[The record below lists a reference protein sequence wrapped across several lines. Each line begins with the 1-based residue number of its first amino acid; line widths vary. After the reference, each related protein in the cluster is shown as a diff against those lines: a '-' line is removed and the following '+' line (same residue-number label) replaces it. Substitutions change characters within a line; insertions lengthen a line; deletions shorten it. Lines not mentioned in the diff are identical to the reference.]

1 MKASEILGSLPNWA
15 NATASEIVH
24 SSAWAMPCRL
34 GDAVCAMRHSEF
46 DLADTLDVSILL
58 EDEPH
63 VLSLADSPAF
73 AELHRLWP
81 MRAEVP
87 EPILLALVEKDCGP
101 FLQLLE
107 NAARRQ
113 LKVVGLAG
121 GADEGGL
128 SLRVC
133 REGDDVIAF
142 AITASTKLVNALGKL
157 AFIDTSDASVRDETV
172 QAVCEL
178 ASFTLPQEELES
190 LAPGDMLLLPEIGSV
205 PPRLIVCERFLV
217 DENGVSRQADDGRLH
232 VQGAEVTPMTLGELF
247 DHAAS
252 PAPAAVSAPR
262 GLRLVFGDKT
272 VACGRLDSLCGHNA
286 FAVESLAAM

>member
-58 EDEPH
+58 E
-63 VLSLADSPAF
+63 
-73 AELHRLWP
+73 ELHRLWP

-178 ASFTLPQEELES
+178 ASFTLPQEELDS

-232 VQGAEVTPMTLGELF
+232 VQGAEATPMTLGELF

-272 VACGRLDSLCGHNA
+272 VACGRLDSLCGQNA